1 MRALLMVRRLIE
13 MPAAERRLVVE
24 AFLLVCA
31 ARSALSCMSLP
42 AIRGSLARIV
52 RPHRA
57 SGTQVTK
64 WQIVRALSMAARKA
78 PFRVTCLTEALAA
91 EAMLR
96 RRGHDARLQIGV
108 VRPTGAE
115 LNAHAWVELDGEVL
129 VGRLESL
136 PSYAVLAARTRS

>member
-1 MRALLMVRRLIE
+1 
-13 MPAAERRLVVE
+13 
-24 AFLLVCA
+24 
-31 ARSALSCMSLP
+31 
-42 AIRGSLARIV
+42 
-52 RPHRA
+52 
-57 SGTQVTK
+57 
-64 WQIVRALSMAARKA
+64 
-78 PFRVTCLTEALAA
+78 
-91 EAMLR
+91 MLR